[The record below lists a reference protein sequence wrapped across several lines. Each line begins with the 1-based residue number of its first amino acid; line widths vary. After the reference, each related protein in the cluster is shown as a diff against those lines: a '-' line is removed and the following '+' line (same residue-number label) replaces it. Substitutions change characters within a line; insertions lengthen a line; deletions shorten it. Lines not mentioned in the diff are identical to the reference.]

1 MQYCSKCFIVI
12 VANFTVIIANGY
24 TELFG
29 RPEVI
34 LKVNSHKV
42 KLIKKGF
49 RNPHDMW
56 AYCDQH
62 LFWNWLFNLYL
73 CFHSLNWYC
82 WFDGN
87 EVFCSFLL
95 ICPLPLLAFLFVL
108 LFVLE
113 FWLLWLLWFWD
124 FQNIVWVSVV
134 MWLGII
140 RHRQMPDIYMQFR
153 YLSVTESAEWIWCMT
168 NPVPSTFCWGWL
180 FD

>member
-12 VANFTVIIANGY
+12 VANLIVIIANGY

-34 LKVNSHKV
+34 LKVNSHKE

>member
-1 MQYCSKCFIVI
+1 MFHCHCCQFHCHYCQWLHRTIWETRSYSESK
-12 VANFTVIIANGY
+12 FTQREID
-24 TELFG
+24 
-29 RPEVI
+29 
-34 LKVNSHKV
+34 
-42 KLIKKGF
+42 KKGF

-134 MWLGII
+134 IWLGII
-140 RHRQMPDIYMQFR
+140 RHRKMTDILAVSLFKWISWMNMVHDKPRTLYILLR
-153 YLSVTESAEWIWCMT
+153 VTIWLACARI
-168 NPVPSTFCWGWL
+168 
-180 FD
+180 